1 MLRNNTE
8 MDLRY
13 ILATVNSL
21 ETLFWEVFKYN
32 MEKIVIYELWHT

>member
-13 ILATVNSL
+13 VLAIVNSL